1 MDMEDAISETI
12 SELEAIP
19 EGSNLNPLMR
29 VGNFGEEV
37 MQPLTEASLVPP
49 PNVLG
54 RLAPDMLA
62 YSFMQAVGVGILIGK
77 NLARDEVPELQPL
90 TEAAV
95 ADFAMDL
102 ALLPTA
108 AHYND

>member
-1 MDMEDAISETI
+1 
-12 SELEAIP
+12 
-19 EGSNLNPLMR
+19 
-29 VGNFGEEV
+29 
-37 MQPLTEASLVPP
+37 
-49 PNVLG
+49 
-54 RLAPDMLA
+54 LA